1 MTVTLRNT
9 TKGDLGVGFGIM
21 VPAGGSAICSM
32 DQWKA
37 ALKSSAV
44 QGWLN
49 AGKIIPEMNT
59 PLSEV
64 REFRD
69 PAPEEGPSEPRSAPE
84 AGVPSGVASD
94 TRESL
99 FARARALGLNPSP
112 RWKDDTLRRKV
123 AEAEE

>member
-9 TKGDLGVGFGIM
+9 TKSDLGIGLGIM
-21 VPAGGSAICSM
+21 VPAGGAATCSM

-37 ALKSSAV
+37 AQKSNVV

-59 PLSEV
+59 SPSEV

-69 PAPEEGPSEPRSAPE
+69 PAPEDGPSEPRSAPQ
-84 AGVPSGVASD
+84 ADVPSDGASD

-99 FARARALGLNPSP
+99 YARARTLGLNPSP